1 MVNDMSTE
9 NIEEYRNKLRHSAA
23 HLLAEA
29 VLKRHP
35 GAKLTIGPPITDG
48 FFYDFDIDITFSPQD
63 LATLERDMK
72 RSIKRNTKFER
83 KEISK
88 KEALE
93 IYKDNPYKI
102 EIINSM
108 PEEEIIT
115 EYSHSDGN
123 FIDLCEGGHIEKTG
137 EIKAI
142 KLLSTAGAYWRGDEK
157 NKMLQRIYGT
167 AWESEELQQDYLD
180 RRKKAIESDH
190 RKLGTSLDLFFLDP
204 ISPANPFFLPDGAFV
219 YNKLIE
225 FVRNLYD
232 KYDYKE
238 VITPQLFSTDLWKKS
253 GHYDFYLENM
263 YMMEI
268 DENEVGVKP
277 MNCPAHAIIFQST
290 LRSYRDLPLRLA
302 DFGRLHRY
310 ERSGVT
316 HGLTRVRS
324 FSQDDAHIFCDKK
337 DAGNEIK
344 NFLEMLRESYSAFG
358 FEQPRLTLSLR
369 PEKRAGDDKMWDLAE
384 EQLRD
389 VLKDFDENF
398 EEIEGEGA
406 FYGPKID
413 IFIPDVMG
421 REWQLGTAQM
431 DFSLPER
438 FNLEFINTKGEKERP
453 VVIHRAMLGSIERFI
468 GILLEHT
475 SGDLPFWLAPNQIS
489 IVPISEKHIDY
500 AKKLSDDLLEKNFR
514 VLVDESNERLGQKI
528 RNSEMK
534 KIPVM
539 IIVGDKEMETD
550 SGSVRTRRFGDLGNL
565 DKNELIEKLL
575 SF

>member
-1 MVNDMSTE
+1 METKNLEV
-9 NIEEYRNKLRHSAA
+9 YRNNLRHSAA

-29 VLKRHP
+29 VLKLYP
-35 GAKLTIGPPITDG
+35 NAKITLGPPITDG
-48 FFYDFDIDITFSPQD
+48 FYYDFDIDITFSPQD
-63 LATLERDMK
+63 LIAIEREMK
-72 RSIKRNTKFER
+72 RSVKRNSKFECNELSR
-83 KEISK
+83 A
-88 KEALE
+88 EALE
-93 IYKDNPYKI
+93 VYKDNPYKI

-115 EYSHSDGN
+115 EYSHSGGK
-123 FIDLCEGGHIEKTG
+123 FKDLCRGGHIEKTG
-137 EIKAI
+137 EIKAL
-142 KLLSTAGAYWRGDEK
+142 KLLSTAGAYWRGDEN

-167 AWESEELQQDYLD
+167 AWESEELQKDYLD
-180 RRKKAIESDH
+180 KRQKAIESDH

-204 ISPANPFFLPDGAFV
+204 ISPANPFFLPNGAFI

-232 KYDYKE
+232 KYGYQE
-238 VITPQLFSTDLWKKS
+238 VITPQLFSTDLWKTS
-253 GHYDFYLENM
+253 GHYDFYLDNM

-277 MNCPAHAIIFQST
+277 MNCPAHAVIYKST

-324 FSQDDAHIFCDKK
+324 FSQDDAHIFCSTK
-337 DAGNEIK
+337 DAGIEIK
-344 NFLEMLRESYSAFG
+344 SFLEMLRESYSAFG
-358 FEQPRLTLSLR
+358 FDKPRMTLSLR
-369 PEKRAGDDKMWDLAE
+369 PEKRAGSDEMWDIAE
-384 EQLRD
+384 EQLRT
-389 VLKDFDENF
+389 VIREFDSNF
-398 EEIEGEGA
+398 EEVEGEGA

-438 FNLEFINTKGEKERP
+438 FNLDFINSDGEKERP

-475 SGDLPFWLAPNQIS
+475 GGDLPFWLAPKQVNI
-489 IVPISEKHIDY
+489 IPISDKHQDY
-500 AKKLSDDLLEKNFR
+500 SEDLLNNLTGHGYR
-514 VLVDESNERLGQKI
+514 AHLDNTNERLGQKI

-539 IIVGDKEMETD
+539 IIVGDKEIESDTV
-550 SGSVRTRRFGDLGNL
+550 SVRTRSLGDLGSL
-565 DKNELIEKLL
+565 SKDELIEKLISL
-575 SF
+575 

>member
-1 MVNDMSTE
+1 METKNLEV
-9 NIEEYRNKLRHSAA
+9 YRNNLRHSAA

-29 VLKRHP
+29 VLKLYP
-35 GAKLTIGPPITDG
+35 NAKITLGPPITDG
-48 FFYDFDIDITFSPQD
+48 FYYDFDIDTTFSPQD
-63 LATLERDMK
+63 LIAIEREMK
-72 RSIKRNTKFER
+72 RSVKRNSKFECNELSR
-83 KEISK
+83 A
-88 KEALE
+88 EALE
-93 IYKDNPYKI
+93 VYKDNPYKI

-108 PEEEIIT
+108 SEEEIIT
-115 EYSHSDGN
+115 EYSHSDGK
-123 FIDLCEGGHIEKTG
+123 FKDLCRGGHIEKTG
-137 EIKAI
+137 EIKAL
-142 KLLSTAGAYWRGDEK
+142 KLLSTAGAYWRGDEN

-167 AWESEELQQDYLD
+167 AWESEELQKDYLD
-180 RRKKAIESDH
+180 KRQKAIESDH

-204 ISPANPFFLPDGAFV
+204 ISPANPFFLPNGAFI

-232 KYDYKE
+232 KYGYQE
-238 VITPQLFSTDLWKKS
+238 VITPQLFSTDLWKTS
-253 GHYDFYLENM
+253 GHYDFYLDNM

-277 MNCPAHAIIFQST
+277 MNCPAHAVIYKST

-324 FSQDDAHIFCDKK
+324 FSQDDAHIFCSTK
-337 DAGNEIK
+337 DAAIEIK
-344 NFLEMLRESYSAFG
+344 SFLEMLRESYSAFG
-358 FEQPRLTLSLR
+358 FDKPRMTLSLR
-369 PEKRAGDDKMWDLAE
+369 PEKRAGSDEMWDIAE
-384 EQLRD
+384 EQLRT
-389 VLKDFDENF
+389 VIREFDSNF
-398 EEIEGEGA
+398 EEVEGEGA

-438 FNLEFINTKGEKERP
+438 FNLDFINSDGEKERP

-475 SGDLPFWLAPNQIS
+475 GGDLPFWLAPKQVNI
-489 IVPISEKHIDY
+489 IPISDKHQDY
-500 AKKLSDDLLEKNFR
+500 SEDLLNNLTGHGYR
-514 VLVDESNERLGQKI
+514 AHLDNTNERLGQKI

-539 IIVGDKEMETD
+539 IIVGDKEIESDTV
-550 SGSVRTRRFGDLGNL
+550 SVRTRSLGDLGSL
-565 DKNELIEKLL
+565 SKDELIEKLISL
-575 SF
+575 

>member
-1 MVNDMSTE
+1 METKNLEV
-9 NIEEYRNKLRHSAA
+9 YRNNLRHSAA

-29 VLKRHP
+29 VLKLYP
-35 GAKLTIGPPITDG
+35 NAKITLGPPITDG
-48 FFYDFDIDITFSPQD
+48 FYYDFDIDTTFSPQD
-63 LATLERDMK
+63 LIAIEREMK
-72 RSIKRNTKFER
+72 RSVKRNSKFECNELSR
-83 KEISK
+83 A
-88 KEALE
+88 EALE
-93 IYKDNPYKI
+93 VYKDNPYKI

-108 PEEEIIT
+108 SEEEIIT
-115 EYSHSDGN
+115 EYSHSDGK
-123 FIDLCEGGHIEKTG
+123 FKDLCRGGHIEKTG
-137 EIKAI
+137 EIKAL
-142 KLLSTAGAYWRGDEK
+142 KLLSTAGAYWRGDEN

-167 AWESEELQQDYLD
+167 AWESEELQKDYLD
-180 RRKKAIESDH
+180 KRQKAIESDH

-204 ISPANPFFLPDGAFV
+204 ISPANPFFLPNGAFI

-232 KYDYKE
+232 KYGYQE
-238 VITPQLFSTDLWKKS
+238 VITPQLFSTDLWKTS
-253 GHYDFYLENM
+253 GHYDFYLDNM

-277 MNCPAHAIIFQST
+277 MNCPAHAVIYKST

-324 FSQDDAHIFCDKK
+324 FSQDDAHIFCSTK
-337 DAGNEIK
+337 DAGIEIK
-344 NFLEMLRESYSAFG
+344 SFLEMLRESYSAFG
-358 FEQPRLTLSLR
+358 FDKPRMTLSLR
-369 PEKRAGDDKMWDLAE
+369 PEKRAGSDEMWDIAE
-384 EQLRD
+384 DQLRT
-389 VLKDFDENF
+389 VIREFDSNF
-398 EEIEGEGA
+398 EEVEGEGA

-438 FNLEFINTKGEKERP
+438 FNLDFINSDGEKERP

-475 SGDLPFWLAPNQIS
+475 GGDLPFWLAPKQVNI
-489 IVPISEKHIDY
+489 IPISDKHQDY
-500 AKKLSDDLLEKNFR
+500 SEDLLNNLTGHGYR
-514 VLVDESNERLGQKI
+514 AHLDNTNERLGQKI

-539 IIVGDKEMETD
+539 IIVGDKEIESDTV
-550 SGSVRTRRFGDLGNL
+550 SVRTRSLGDLGSL
-565 DKNELIEKLL
+565 SKDELIEKLISL
-575 SF
+575 

>member
-1 MVNDMSTE
+1 METKNLEV
-9 NIEEYRNKLRHSAA
+9 YRNNLRHSAA

-29 VLKRHP
+29 VLKLYP
-35 GAKLTIGPPITDG
+35 NAKITLGPPITDG
-48 FFYDFDIDITFSPQD
+48 FYYDFDIDITFSPQD
-63 LATLERDMK
+63 LIAIEREMK
-72 RSIKRNTKFER
+72 RSVKRNSKFECNELSR
-83 KEISK
+83 A
-88 KEALE
+88 EALE
-93 IYKDNPYKI
+93 VYKDNPYKI

-108 PEEEIIT
+108 SEEEIIT
-115 EYSHSDGN
+115 EYSHSDGK
-123 FIDLCEGGHIEKTG
+123 FKDLCRGGHIEKTG
-137 EIKAI
+137 EIKAL
-142 KLLSTAGAYWRGDEK
+142 KLLSTAGAYWRGDEN

-167 AWESEELQQDYLD
+167 AWESEELQKDYLD
-180 RRKKAIESDH
+180 KRQKAIESDH

-204 ISPANPFFLPDGAFV
+204 ISPANPFFLPKGAFI

-232 KYDYKE
+232 KYGYQE
-238 VITPQLFSTDLWKKS
+238 VITPQLFSTDLWKTS
-253 GHYDFYLENM
+253 GHYDFYLDNM

-277 MNCPAHAIIFQST
+277 MNCPAHAVIYKST

-324 FSQDDAHIFCDKK
+324 FSQDDAHIFCSTK
-337 DAGNEIK
+337 DAGIEIK
-344 NFLEMLRESYSAFG
+344 SFLEMLRESYSAFG
-358 FEQPRLTLSLR
+358 FDKPRMTLSLR
-369 PEKRAGDDKMWDLAE
+369 PEKRAGSDEMWDIAE
-384 EQLRD
+384 EQLRT
-389 VLKDFDENF
+389 VIREFDSNF
-398 EEIEGEGA
+398 EEVEGEGA

-438 FNLEFINTKGEKERP
+438 FNLDFINSDGEKERP

-475 SGDLPFWLAPNQIS
+475 NGDLPFWLAPKQVNI
-489 IVPISEKHIDY
+489 IPISDKHQNY
-500 AKKLSDDLLEKNFR
+500 SEDLLNDLTGHGYR
-514 VLVDESNERLGQKI
+514 AHLDNTNERLGQKI

-539 IIVGDKEMETD
+539 IIVGDKEIESNTV
-550 SGSVRTRRFGDLGNL
+550 SVRTRSLGDLGSL
-565 DKNELIEKLL
+565 SKDELIEKLISL
-575 SF
+575 

>member
-1 MVNDMSTE
+1 METKNLE
-9 NIEEYRNKLRHSAA
+9 AYRYNLRHSAA

-29 VLKRHP
+29 VLKLYP
-35 GAKLTIGPPITDG
+35 NAKITLGPPITDG
-48 FFYDFDIDITFSPQD
+48 FYYDFDIDITFSPQD
-63 LATLERDMK
+63 LIAIEREMK
-72 RSIKRNTKFER
+72 RSVKRNSKFECNELSR
-83 KEISK
+83 S
-88 KEALE
+88 EALE
-93 IYKDNPYKI
+93 VYKDNPYKI

-108 PEEEIIT
+108 SEEEIIT
-115 EYSHSDGN
+115 EYSHSDGK
-123 FIDLCEGGHIEKTG
+123 FRDLCRGGHIEKTG
-137 EIKAI
+137 EIKAL
-142 KLLSTAGAYWRGDEK
+142 KLLSTAGAYWRGDEN

-167 AWESEELQQDYLD
+167 AWESEELQKDYLD
-180 RRKKAIESDH
+180 KRQKAIESDH

-204 ISPANPFFLPDGAFV
+204 ISPANPFFLPNGAFI

-232 KYDYKE
+232 KYGYQE
-238 VITPQLFSTDLWKKS
+238 VITPQLFSTDLWKTS
-253 GHYDFYLENM
+253 GHYDFYLDNM

-277 MNCPAHAIIFQST
+277 MNCPAHAVIYKST
-290 LRSYRDLPLRLA
+290 LRSYRDLPIRLA

-324 FSQDDAHIFCDKK
+324 FSQDDAHIFCSTK

-344 NFLEMLRESYSAFG
+344 SFLEMLRESYSAFG
-358 FEQPRLTLSLR
+358 FDKPRMTLSLR
-369 PEKRAGDDKMWDLAE
+369 PEKRAGSDDMWDKAE
-384 EQLRD
+384 EQLRT
-389 VLKDFDENF
+389 VIREFDSNF
-398 EEIEGEGA
+398 EEVDGEGA

-438 FNLEFINTKGEKERP
+438 FNLDFINSDGEKERP

-475 SGDLPFWLAPNQIS
+475 GGDLPFWLAPKQVNI
-489 IVPISEKHIDY
+489 IPISDKHQNY
-500 AKKLSDDLLEKNFR
+500 SEELMNDLINLGYRAHLDNT
-514 VLVDESNERLGQKI
+514 NERLGQKI

-539 IIVGDKEMETD
+539 IIVGDKEIE
-550 SGSVRTRRFGDLGNL
+550 SNSVSVRTRSLGDLGSL
-565 DKNELIEKLL
+565 SKDELIEKLISL
-575 SF
+575 

>member
-1 MVNDMSTE
+1 METKNLEV
-9 NIEEYRNKLRHSAA
+9 YRNNLRHSAA

-29 VLKRHP
+29 VLKLYP
-35 GAKLTIGPPITDG
+35 NAKITLGPPITDG
-48 FFYDFDIDITFSPQD
+48 FYYDFDIDITFSPQD
-63 LATLERDMK
+63 LIAIEREMK
-72 RSIKRNTKFER
+72 RSVKRNSKFECNELSR
-83 KEISK
+83 A
-88 KEALE
+88 EALE
-93 IYKDNPYKI
+93 VYKDNPYKI

-108 PEEEIIT
+108 SEEEIIT
-115 EYSHSDGN
+115 EYSHSDGK
-123 FIDLCEGGHIEKTG
+123 FRDLCRGGHIEKTG
-137 EIKAI
+137 EIKAL
-142 KLLSTAGAYWRGDEK
+142 KLLSTAGAYWRGDEN

-167 AWESEELQQDYLD
+167 AWESEELQKDYLD
-180 RRKKAIESDH
+180 KRQKAIESDH

-204 ISPANPFFLPDGAFV
+204 ISPANPFFLPNGAFI

-232 KYDYKE
+232 KYGYQE
-238 VITPQLFSTDLWKKS
+238 VITPQLFSTDLWKTS
-253 GHYDFYLENM
+253 GHYDFYLDNM

-277 MNCPAHAIIFQST
+277 MNCPAHAVIYKST
-290 LRSYRDLPLRLA
+290 LRSYRDLPIRLA

-324 FSQDDAHIFCDKK
+324 FSQDDAHIFCSTK
-337 DAGNEIK
+337 DAGIEIK
-344 NFLEMLRESYSAFG
+344 SFLEMLRESYSAFG
-358 FEQPRLTLSLR
+358 FDKPRMTLSLR
-369 PEKRAGDDKMWDLAE
+369 PEKRAGSDEMWDIAE
-384 EQLRD
+384 EQLRT
-389 VLKDFDENF
+389 VIREFDSNF
-398 EEIEGEGA
+398 EEVEGEGA

-438 FNLEFINTKGEKERP
+438 FNLDFINSDGEKERP

-475 SGDLPFWLAPNQIS
+475 GGDLPFWLAPKQVNI
-489 IVPISEKHIDY
+489 IPISDKHQDY
-500 AKKLSDDLLEKNFR
+500 SEDLLNDLTGHGYR
-514 VLVDESNERLGQKI
+514 AHLDNTNERLGQKI

-539 IIVGDKEMETD
+539 IIVGDKEIESDTV
-550 SGSVRTRRFGDLGNL
+550 SVRTRSLGDLGSL
-565 DKNELIEKLL
+565 SKDELIEKLISL
-575 SF
+575 

>member
-1 MVNDMSTE
+1 METKNLEV
-9 NIEEYRNKLRHSAA
+9 YRNNLRHSAA

-29 VLKRHP
+29 VLKLYP
-35 GAKLTIGPPITDG
+35 NAKITLGPPIRDG
-48 FFYDFDIDITFSPQD
+48 FYYDFDIDITFSPQD
-63 LATLERDMK
+63 LIAIEREMK
-72 RSIKRNTKFER
+72 RSVKRNSKFECNELSR
-83 KEISK
+83 A
-88 KEALE
+88 EALE
-93 IYKDNPYKI
+93 VYKDNPYKI

-108 PEEEIIT
+108 SEEEIIT
-115 EYSHSDGN
+115 EYSHSDGK
-123 FIDLCEGGHIEKTG
+123 FKDLCRGGHIEKTG
-137 EIKAI
+137 EIKAL
-142 KLLSTAGAYWRGDEK
+142 KLLSTAGAYWRGDEN

-167 AWESEELQQDYLD
+167 AWESEELQKDYLD
-180 RRKKAIESDH
+180 KRQKAIESDH

-204 ISPANPFFLPDGAFV
+204 ISPANPFFLPNGAFI

-232 KYDYKE
+232 KYGYQE
-238 VITPQLFSTDLWKKS
+238 VITPQLFSTDLWKTS
-253 GHYDFYLENM
+253 GHYDFYLDNM

-277 MNCPAHAIIFQST
+277 MNCPAHAVIYKST
-290 LRSYRDLPLRLA
+290 LRSYRDLPLRFA

-324 FSQDDAHIFCDKK
+324 FSQDDAHIFCSTK
-337 DAGNEIK
+337 DAGIEIK
-344 NFLEMLRESYSAFG
+344 SFLEMLRESYSAFG
-358 FEQPRLTLSLR
+358 FDKPRMTLSLR
-369 PEKRAGDDKMWDLAE
+369 PEKRAGSDEMWDIAE
-384 EQLRD
+384 EQLRT
-389 VLKDFDENF
+389 VIREFDSNF
-398 EEIEGEGA
+398 EEVEGEGA

-438 FNLEFINTKGEKERP
+438 FNLDFINSDGEKERP

-475 SGDLPFWLAPNQIS
+475 SGDLPFWLAPKQVNI
-489 IVPISEKHIDY
+489 IPISDKHQNY
-500 AKKLSDDLLEKNFR
+500 SEDLLNDLTDHGYR
-514 VLVDESNERLGQKI
+514 AHLDNTNERLGQKI

-539 IIVGDKEMETD
+539 IIVGDKEIESNTV
-550 SGSVRTRRFGDLGNL
+550 SVRTRSLGDLGSL
-565 DKNELIEKLL
+565 SKDELIEKLISL
-575 SF
+575 

>member
-1 MVNDMSTE
+1 
-9 NIEEYRNKLRHSAA
+9 
-23 HLLAEA
+23 
-29 VLKRHP
+29 
-35 GAKLTIGPPITDG
+35 
-48 FFYDFDIDITFSPQD
+48 
-63 LATLERDMK
+63 MK
-72 RSIKRNTKFER
+72 RSVKRNSKFECNELSR
-83 KEISK
+83 E
-88 KEALE
+88 EALDV
-93 IYKDNPYKI
+93 YKDNPYKI
-102 EIINSM
+102 EIIKSM

-115 EYSHSDGN
+115 EYSHSDGK
-123 FIDLCEGGHIEKTG
+123 FKDLCRGGHIEKTG
-137 EIKAI
+137 EIKAL
-142 KLLSTAGAYWRGDEK
+142 KLLSTAGAYWRGDEN

-167 AWESEELQQDYLD
+167 AWESEELQKDYLD
-180 RRKKAIESDH
+180 KRQKAIESDH

-204 ISPANPFFLPDGAFV
+204 ISPANPFFLPNGAFI

-232 KYDYKE
+232 KYGYQE
-238 VITPQLFSTDLWKKS
+238 VITPQLFSTDLWKTS
-253 GHYDFYLENM
+253 GHYDFYLDNM

-277 MNCPAHAIIFQST
+277 MNCPAHAVIYKST

-324 FSQDDAHIFCDKK
+324 FSQDDAHIFCSTK
-337 DAGNEIK
+337 DAGIEIK
-344 NFLEMLRESYSAFG
+344 SFLEMLRESYSAFG
-358 FEQPRLTLSLR
+358 FDKPRMTLSLR
-369 PEKRAGDDKMWDLAE
+369 PEKRAGSDEMWDIAE
-384 EQLRD
+384 EQLRT
-389 VLKDFDENF
+389 VIREFDSNF
-398 EEIEGEGA
+398 EEVEGEGA

-431 DFSLPER
+431 DFSLTER
-438 FNLEFINTKGEKERP
+438 FNLDFINSDGEKERP

-475 SGDLPFWLAPNQIS
+475 GGDLPFWLAPKQVNI
-489 IVPISEKHIDY
+489 IPISDKHQDY
-500 AKKLSDDLLEKNFR
+500 SEDLLNDLTGHGYR
-514 VLVDESNERLGQKI
+514 AHLDNTNESLGQKI

-539 IIVGDKEMETD
+539 IIVGDKEIESNTV
-550 SGSVRTRRFGDLGNL
+550 SVRTRSLGDLGSL
-565 DKNELIEKLL
+565 SKDELIEKLISL
-575 SF
+575 

>member
-1 MVNDMSTE
+1 METKNLEV
-9 NIEEYRNKLRHSAA
+9 YRNNLRHSAA

-29 VLKRHP
+29 VLKLYP
-35 GAKLTIGPPITDG
+35 NAKITLGPPITDG
-48 FFYDFDIDITFSPQD
+48 FYYDFDIDITFSPQD
-63 LATLERDMK
+63 LIAIEREMK
-72 RSIKRNTKFER
+72 RSVKRNSKFECNELSR
-83 KEISK
+83 E
-88 KEALE
+88 EALDV
-93 IYKDNPYKI
+93 YKDNPYKI
-102 EIINSM
+102 EIIKSM

-115 EYSHSDGN
+115 EYSHSDGK
-123 FIDLCEGGHIEKTG
+123 FRDLCRGGHIEKTG
-137 EIKAI
+137 EIKAL
-142 KLLSTAGAYWRGDEK
+142 KLLSTAGAYWRGDEN

-167 AWESEELQQDYLD
+167 AWESEELQKDYLD
-180 RRKKAIESDH
+180 KRQKAIESDH

-204 ISPANPFFLPDGAFV
+204 ISPANPFFLPNGAFI

-232 KYDYKE
+232 KYGYQE
-238 VITPQLFSTDLWKKS
+238 VITPQLFSTDLWKTS
-253 GHYDFYLENM
+253 GHYDFYLDNM

-277 MNCPAHAIIFQST
+277 MNCPAHAVIYKST

-324 FSQDDAHIFCDKK
+324 FSQDDAHIFCSTK
-337 DAGNEIK
+337 DAGIEIK
-344 NFLEMLRESYSAFG
+344 SFLEMLRESYSAFG
-358 FEQPRLTLSLR
+358 FDKPRMTLSLR
-369 PEKRAGDDKMWDLAE
+369 PEKRAGSDEMWDIAE
-384 EQLRD
+384 EQLRT
-389 VLKDFDENF
+389 VIREFDSNF
-398 EEIEGEGA
+398 EEVEGEGA

-438 FNLEFINTKGEKERP
+438 FNLDFINSDGEKERP

-475 SGDLPFWLAPNQIS
+475 GGDLPFWLAPKQVNI
-489 IVPISEKHIDY
+489 IPISDKHQDY
-500 AKKLSDDLLEKNFR
+500 SEDLLNDLTGHGYR
-514 VLVDESNERLGQKI
+514 AHLDNTNERLGQKI

-539 IIVGDKEMETD
+539 IIVGDKEIESNTV
-550 SGSVRTRRFGDLGNL
+550 SVRTRSLGDLGSL
-565 DKNELIEKLL
+565 SKDELIEKLISL
-575 SF
+575 

>member
-1 MVNDMSTE
+1 METKNLEV
-9 NIEEYRNKLRHSAA
+9 YRNNLRHSAA

-29 VLKRHP
+29 VLKLYP
-35 GAKLTIGPPITDG
+35 NAKITLGPPITDG
-48 FFYDFDIDITFSPQD
+48 FYYDFDIDITFSPQD
-63 LATLERDMK
+63 LIAIEREMK
-72 RSIKRNTKFER
+72 RSVKRNSKFECNELSR
-83 KEISK
+83 S
-88 KEALE
+88 EALE
-93 IYKDNPYKI
+93 VYKDNPYKI

-108 PEEEIIT
+108 SEEEIIT
-115 EYSHSDGN
+115 EYSHSDGK
-123 FIDLCEGGHIEKTG
+123 FRDLCRGGHIEKTG
-137 EIKAI
+137 EIKAL
-142 KLLSTAGAYWRGDEK
+142 KLLSTAGAYWRGDEN

-167 AWESEELQQDYLD
+167 AWESEELQKDYLD
-180 RRKKAIESDH
+180 KRQKAIESDH

-204 ISPANPFFLPDGAFV
+204 ISPANPFFLPNGAFI

-232 KYDYKE
+232 KYGYQE
-238 VITPQLFSTDLWKKS
+238 VITPQLFSTDLWKTS
-253 GHYDFYLENM
+253 GHYDFYLDNM

-277 MNCPAHAIIFQST
+277 MNCPAHAVIYKST
-290 LRSYRDLPLRLA
+290 LRSYRDLPIRLA

-324 FSQDDAHIFCDKK
+324 FSQDDAHIFCSTK

-344 NFLEMLRESYSAFG
+344 SFLEMLRESYSAFG
-358 FEQPRLTLSLR
+358 FDKPRMTLSLR
-369 PEKRAGDDKMWDLAE
+369 PEKRAGSDDMWDKAE
-384 EQLRD
+384 EQLRT
-389 VLKDFDENF
+389 VIREFDSNF
-398 EEIEGEGA
+398 EEVDGEGA

-438 FNLEFINTKGEKERP
+438 FNLDFINSDGEKERP

-475 SGDLPFWLAPNQIS
+475 GGDLPFWLAPKQVNI
-489 IVPISEKHIDY
+489 IPISDKHQNY
-500 AKKLSDDLLEKNFR
+500 SEELMNDLINLGYRAHLDNT
-514 VLVDESNERLGQKI
+514 NERLGQKI

-539 IIVGDKEMETD
+539 IIVGDKEIE
-550 SGSVRTRRFGDLGNL
+550 SNSVSVRTRSLGDLGSL
-565 DKNELIEKLL
+565 SKDELIEKLISL
-575 SF
+575 

>member
-1 MVNDMSTE
+1 METKNLEV
-9 NIEEYRNKLRHSAA
+9 YRNNLRHSAA

-29 VLKRHP
+29 VLKLYP
-35 GAKLTIGPPITDG
+35 NAKITLGPPITDG
-48 FFYDFDIDITFSPQD
+48 FYYDFDIDITFSPQD
-63 LATLERDMK
+63 LIAIEREMK
-72 RSIKRNTKFER
+72 RSVKRNSKFECNELSR
-83 KEISK
+83 A
-88 KEALE
+88 EALE
-93 IYKDNPYKI
+93 VYKDNPYKI

-108 PEEEIIT
+108 SEEEIIT
-115 EYSHSDGN
+115 EYSHSDGK
-123 FIDLCEGGHIEKTG
+123 FKDLCRGGHIEKTG
-137 EIKAI
+137 EIKAL
-142 KLLSTAGAYWRGDEK
+142 KLLSTAGAYWRGDEN

-167 AWESEELQQDYLD
+167 AWESEELQKDYLD
-180 RRKKAIESDH
+180 KRQKAIESDH

-204 ISPANPFFLPDGAFV
+204 ISPANPFFLPNGAFI

-232 KYDYKE
+232 KYGYQE
-238 VITPQLFSTDLWKKS
+238 VITPQLFSTDLWKTS
-253 GHYDFYLENM
+253 GHYDFYLDNM

-277 MNCPAHAIIFQST
+277 MNCPAHAVIYKST

-324 FSQDDAHIFCDKK
+324 FSQDDAHIFCSTK
-337 DAGNEIK
+337 DAGIEIK
-344 NFLEMLRESYSAFG
+344 SFLEMLRESYSAFG
-358 FEQPRLTLSLR
+358 FDKPRMTLSLR
-369 PEKRAGDDKMWDLAE
+369 PEKRAGSDEMWDIAE
-384 EQLRD
+384 EQLRT
-389 VLKDFDENF
+389 VIREFDSNF
-398 EEIEGEGA
+398 EEVEGEGA

-438 FNLEFINTKGEKERP
+438 FNLDFINSDGEKERP

-475 SGDLPFWLAPNQIS
+475 SGDLPFWLAPKQVNI
-489 IVPISEKHIDY
+489 IPISDKHQNY
-500 AKKLSDDLLEKNFR
+500 SEDLLNDLTDHGYR
-514 VLVDESNERLGQKI
+514 AHLDNTNERLGQKI

-539 IIVGDKEMETD
+539 IIVGDKEIESNTV
-550 SGSVRTRRFGDLGNL
+550 SVRTRSLGDLGSL
-565 DKNELIEKLL
+565 SKDELIEKLISL
-575 SF
+575 

>member
-1 MVNDMSTE
+1 METKNLEV
-9 NIEEYRNKLRHSAA
+9 YRNNLRHSAA

-29 VLKRHP
+29 VLKLYP
-35 GAKLTIGPPITDG
+35 NAKITLGPPITDG
-48 FFYDFDIDITFSPQD
+48 FYYDFDIDITFSPQD
-63 LATLERDMK
+63 LIAIEREMK
-72 RSIKRNTKFER
+72 RSVKRNSKFECNELSR
-83 KEISK
+83 A
-88 KEALE
+88 EALE
-93 IYKDNPYKI
+93 VYKDNPYKI

-108 PEEEIIT
+108 SEEEIIT
-115 EYSHSDGN
+115 EYSHSDGK
-123 FIDLCEGGHIEKTG
+123 FKDLCRGGHIEKTG
-137 EIKAI
+137 EIKAL
-142 KLLSTAGAYWRGDEK
+142 KLLSTAGAYWRGDEN

-167 AWESEELQQDYLD
+167 AWESEELQKDYLNK
-180 RRKKAIESDH
+180 RQKAIESDH

-204 ISPANPFFLPDGAFV
+204 ISPANPFFLPNGAFI

-232 KYDYKE
+232 KYGYQE
-238 VITPQLFSTDLWKKS
+238 VITPQLFSTDLWKTS
-253 GHYDFYLENM
+253 GHYDFYLDNM

-277 MNCPAHAIIFQST
+277 MNCPAHAVIYKST

-324 FSQDDAHIFCDKK
+324 FSQDDAHIFCSTK
-337 DAGNEIK
+337 DAGIEIK
-344 NFLEMLRESYSAFG
+344 SFLEMLRESYSAFG
-358 FEQPRLTLSLR
+358 FDKPRMTLSLR
-369 PEKRAGDDKMWDLAE
+369 PEKRAGSDEMWDIAE
-384 EQLRD
+384 EQLRT
-389 VLKDFDENF
+389 VIREFDSNF
-398 EEIEGEGA
+398 EEVEGEGA

-438 FNLEFINTKGEKERP
+438 FNLDFINSDGEKERP

-475 SGDLPFWLAPNQIS
+475 GGDLPFWLAPKQVNI
-489 IVPISEKHIDY
+489 IPISDKHQDY
-500 AKKLSDDLLEKNFR
+500 SEDLLNDLTGHGYR
-514 VLVDESNERLGQKI
+514 AHLDNTNERLGQKI

-539 IIVGDKEMETD
+539 IIVGDKEIESNTV
-550 SGSVRTRRFGDLGNL
+550 SVRTRSLGDLGSL
-565 DKNELIEKLL
+565 SKDELIEKLISL
-575 SF
+575 

>member
-1 MVNDMSTE
+1 METKNLEV
-9 NIEEYRNKLRHSAA
+9 YRNNLRHSAA

-29 VLKRHP
+29 VLKLYP
-35 GAKLTIGPPITDG
+35 NAKITLGPPITDG
-48 FFYDFDIDITFSPQD
+48 FYYDFDIDTTFSPQD
-63 LATLERDMK
+63 LIAIEREMK
-72 RSIKRNTKFER
+72 RSVKRNSKFECNELSR
-83 KEISK
+83 S
-88 KEALE
+88 EALE
-93 IYKDNPYKI
+93 VYKDNPYKI

-108 PEEEIIT
+108 SEEEIIT
-115 EYSHSDGN
+115 EYSHSDGK
-123 FIDLCEGGHIEKTG
+123 FKDLCRGGHIEKTG
-137 EIKAI
+137 EIKAL
-142 KLLSTAGAYWRGDEK
+142 KLLSTAGAYWRGDEN

-167 AWESEELQQDYLD
+167 AWESEELQKDYLD
-180 RRKKAIESDH
+180 KRQKAIESDH

-204 ISPANPFFLPDGAFV
+204 ISPANPFFLPNGAFI

-232 KYDYKE
+232 KYGYQE
-238 VITPQLFSTDLWKKS
+238 VITPQLFSTDLWKTS
-253 GHYDFYLENM
+253 GHYDFYLDNM

-277 MNCPAHAIIFQST
+277 MNCPAHAVIYKST

-324 FSQDDAHIFCDKK
+324 FSQDDAHIFCSTK
-337 DAGNEIK
+337 DAGIEIK
-344 NFLEMLRESYSAFG
+344 SFLEMLRESYSAFG
-358 FEQPRLTLSLR
+358 FDKPRMTLSLR
-369 PEKRAGDDKMWDLAE
+369 PEKRAGSDEMWDIAE
-384 EQLRD
+384 DQLRT
-389 VLKDFDENF
+389 VIREFDSNF
-398 EEIEGEGA
+398 EEVEGEGA

-438 FNLEFINTKGEKERP
+438 FNLDFINSDGEKERP

-475 SGDLPFWLAPNQIS
+475 GGDLPFWLAPKQVNI
-489 IVPISEKHIDY
+489 IPISDKHQDY
-500 AKKLSDDLLEKNFR
+500 SEDLLNNLTGHGYR
-514 VLVDESNERLGQKI
+514 AHLDNTNERLGQKI

-539 IIVGDKEMETD
+539 IIVGDKEIESDTV
-550 SGSVRTRRFGDLGNL
+550 SVRTRSLGDLGSL
-565 DKNELIEKLL
+565 SKDELIEKLISL
-575 SF
+575 

>member
-1 MVNDMSTE
+1 METKNLEV
-9 NIEEYRNKLRHSAA
+9 YRNNLRHSAA

-29 VLKRHP
+29 VLKLYP
-35 GAKLTIGPPITDG
+35 NAKITLGPPITDG
-48 FFYDFDIDITFSPQD
+48 FYYDFDIDITFSPQD
-63 LATLERDMK
+63 LIAIEREMK
-72 RSIKRNTKFER
+72 RSVKRNSKFECNELSR
-83 KEISK
+83 A
-88 KEALE
+88 EALE
-93 IYKDNPYKI
+93 VYKDNPYKI

-108 PEEEIIT
+108 SEEEIIT
-115 EYSHSDGN
+115 EYSHSDGK
-123 FIDLCEGGHIEKTG
+123 FKDLCRGGHIEKTG
-137 EIKAI
+137 EIKAL
-142 KLLSTAGAYWRGDEK
+142 KLLSTAGAYWRGDEN

-167 AWESEELQQDYLD
+167 AWESEELQKDYLNK
-180 RRKKAIESDH
+180 RQKAIESDH

-204 ISPANPFFLPDGAFV
+204 ISPANPFFLPNGAFI

-232 KYDYKE
+232 KYGYQE
-238 VITPQLFSTDLWKKS
+238 VITPQLFSTDLWKTS
-253 GHYDFYLENM
+253 GHYDFYLDNM

-277 MNCPAHAIIFQST
+277 MNCPAHAVIYKST

-324 FSQDDAHIFCDKK
+324 FSQDDAHIFCSTK
-337 DAGNEIK
+337 DAGIEIK
-344 NFLEMLRESYSAFG
+344 SFLEMLRESYSAFG
-358 FEQPRLTLSLR
+358 FDKPRMTLSLR
-369 PEKRAGDDKMWDLAE
+369 PEKRAGSDEMWDIAE
-384 EQLRD
+384 EQLRT
-389 VLKDFDENF
+389 VIREFDSNF
-398 EEIEGEGA
+398 EEVEGEGA

-438 FNLEFINTKGEKERP
+438 FNLDFINSDGEKERP

-475 SGDLPFWLAPNQIS
+475 GGDLPFWLAPKQVNI
-489 IVPISEKHIDY
+489 IPISDKHQNY
-500 AKKLSDDLLEKNFR
+500 SEDLLNDITGHGYR
-514 VLVDESNERLGQKI
+514 AHLDNTNERLGQKI

-539 IIVGDKEMETD
+539 IIVGDKEIESNTV
-550 SGSVRTRRFGDLGNL
+550 SVRTRSLGDLGSL
-565 DKNELIEKLL
+565 SKDELIEKLISL
-575 SF
+575 

>member
-1 MVNDMSTE
+1 METKNLEV
-9 NIEEYRNKLRHSAA
+9 YRNNLRHSAA

-29 VLKRHP
+29 VLKLYP
-35 GAKLTIGPPITDG
+35 NAKITLGPPITDG
-48 FFYDFDIDITFSPQD
+48 FYYDFDIDITFSPQD
-63 LATLERDMK
+63 LIAIEREMK
-72 RSIKRNTKFER
+72 RSVKRNSKFECNELSR
-83 KEISK
+83 A
-88 KEALE
+88 EALE

-108 PEEEIIT
+108 SEEEIIT
-115 EYSHSDGN
+115 EYSHSDGK
-123 FIDLCEGGHIEKTG
+123 FKDLCRGGHIEKTG
-137 EIKAI
+137 EIKAL
-142 KLLSTAGAYWRGDEK
+142 KLLSTAGAYWRGDEN

-167 AWESEELQQDYLD
+167 AWESEELQKDYLD
-180 RRKKAIESDH
+180 KRQKAIESDH

-204 ISPANPFFLPDGAFV
+204 ISPANPFFLPNGAFI

-232 KYDYKE
+232 KYGYQE
-238 VITPQLFSTDLWKKS
+238 VITPQLFSTDLWKTS
-253 GHYDFYLENM
+253 GHYDFYLDNM

-277 MNCPAHAIIFQST
+277 MNCPAHAVIYKST

-324 FSQDDAHIFCDKK
+324 FSQDDAHIFCSTK
-337 DAGNEIK
+337 DAGIEIK
-344 NFLEMLRESYSAFG
+344 SFLEMLRESYSAFG
-358 FEQPRLTLSLR
+358 FDKPRMTLSLR
-369 PEKRAGDDKMWDLAE
+369 PEKRAGSDEMWDIAE
-384 EQLRD
+384 EQLRT
-389 VLKDFDENF
+389 VIREFDSNF
-398 EEIEGEGA
+398 EEVEGEGA

-438 FNLEFINTKGEKERP
+438 FKLDFINSDGEKERP

-475 SGDLPFWLAPNQIS
+475 GGDLPFWLAPKQVNI
-489 IVPISEKHIDY
+489 IPISDKHQDY
-500 AKKLSDDLLEKNFR
+500 SEDLLNDLTSHGYR
-514 VLVDESNERLGQKI
+514 AHLDNTNERLGQKI

-539 IIVGDKEMETD
+539 IIVGDKEIESNTV
-550 SGSVRTRRFGDLGNL
+550 SVRTRSLGDLGSL
-565 DKNELIEKLL
+565 SKDELIEKLISL
-575 SF
+575 

>member
-1 MVNDMSTE
+1 METKNLEV
-9 NIEEYRNKLRHSAA
+9 YRNNLRHSAA

-29 VLKRHP
+29 VLKLYP
-35 GAKLTIGPPITDG
+35 NAKITLGPPITDG
-48 FFYDFDIDITFSPQD
+48 FYYDFDIDITFSPQD
-63 LATLERDMK
+63 LIAIEREMK
-72 RSIKRNTKFER
+72 RSVKRNSKFECNELSR
-83 KEISK
+83 A
-88 KEALE
+88 EALE
-93 IYKDNPYKI
+93 VYKDNPYKI

-108 PEEEIIT
+108 SEEEIIT
-115 EYSHSDGN
+115 EYSHSDGK
-123 FIDLCEGGHIEKTG
+123 FKDLCRGGHIEKTG
-137 EIKAI
+137 EIKAL
-142 KLLSTAGAYWRGDEK
+142 KLLSTAGAYWRGDEN

-167 AWESEELQQDYLD
+167 AWESEELQKDYLD
-180 RRKKAIESDH
+180 KRQKAIESDH

-204 ISPANPFFLPDGAFV
+204 ISPANPFFLPNGAFI

-232 KYDYKE
+232 KYGYQE
-238 VITPQLFSTDLWKKS
+238 VITPQLFSTDLWKTS
-253 GHYDFYLENM
+253 GHYDFYLDNM

-277 MNCPAHAIIFQST
+277 MNCPAHAVIYKST

-324 FSQDDAHIFCDKK
+324 FSQDDAHIFCSTK
-337 DAGNEIK
+337 DAGIEIK
-344 NFLEMLRESYSAFG
+344 SFLEMLRESYSAFG
-358 FEQPRLTLSLR
+358 FDKPRMTLSLR
-369 PEKRAGDDKMWDLAE
+369 PEKRAGSNEMWDIAE
-384 EQLRD
+384 EQLRT
-389 VLKDFDENF
+389 VIREFDSNF
-398 EEIEGEGA
+398 EEVEGEGA

-438 FNLEFINTKGEKERP
+438 FNLDFINSDGEKERP

-475 SGDLPFWLAPNQIS
+475 GGDLPFWLAPKQVNI
-489 IVPISEKHIDY
+489 IPISDKHQDY
-500 AKKLSDDLLEKNFR
+500 SEDLLNDLTGHGYR
-514 VLVDESNERLGQKI
+514 AHLDNTNERLGQKI

-534 KIPVM
+534 KIPIM
-539 IIVGDKEMETD
+539 IIVGDKEIESNTV
-550 SGSVRTRRFGDLGNL
+550 SVRTRSLGDLGSL
-565 DKNELIEKLL
+565 SKDELIEKLISL
-575 SF
+575 

>member
-1 MVNDMSTE
+1 METKNLEV
-9 NIEEYRNKLRHSAA
+9 YRNNLRHSAA

-29 VLKRHP
+29 VLKLYP
-35 GAKLTIGPPITDG
+35 NAKITLGPPITDG
-48 FFYDFDIDITFSPQD
+48 FYYDFDIDITFSPQD
-63 LATLERDMK
+63 LIAIEREMK
-72 RSIKRNTKFER
+72 RSVKRNSKFECNELSR
-83 KEISK
+83 A
-88 KEALE
+88 EALE
-93 IYKDNPYKI
+93 VYKDNPYKI

-108 PEEEIIT
+108 SEEEIIT
-115 EYSHSDGN
+115 EYSHSDGK
-123 FIDLCEGGHIEKTG
+123 FKDLCRGGHIEKTG
-137 EIKAI
+137 EIKAL
-142 KLLSTAGAYWRGDEK
+142 KLLSTAGAYWRGDEN

-167 AWESEELQQDYLD
+167 AWESEELQKDYLD
-180 RRKKAIESDH
+180 KRQKAIESDH

-204 ISPANPFFLPDGAFV
+204 ISPANPFFLPNGAFI

-232 KYDYKE
+232 KYGYQE
-238 VITPQLFSTDLWKKS
+238 VITPQLFSTDLWKTS
-253 GHYDFYLENM
+253 GHYDFYLDNM

-277 MNCPAHAIIFQST
+277 MNCPAHAVIYKST

-324 FSQDDAHIFCDKK
+324 FSQDDAHIFCSTK
-337 DAGNEIK
+337 DAGIEIK
-344 NFLEMLRESYSAFG
+344 SFLEMLRESYSAFG
-358 FEQPRLTLSLR
+358 FDKPRMTLSLR
-369 PEKRAGDDKMWDLAE
+369 PEKRAGSDEMWDIAE
-384 EQLRD
+384 EQLRT
-389 VLKDFDENF
+389 VIREFDSNF
-398 EEIEGEGA
+398 EEVEGEGA

-438 FNLEFINTKGEKERP
+438 FNLDFINSDGEKERP

-475 SGDLPFWLAPNQIS
+475 SGDLPFWLAPKQVNI
-489 IVPISEKHIDY
+489 IPISDKHQNY
-500 AKKLSDDLLEKNFR
+500 SEDLLNDLTDR
-514 VLVDESNERLGQKI
+514 GYRAHLDNTNERLGQKI

-539 IIVGDKEMETD
+539 IIVGDKEIESNTV
-550 SGSVRTRRFGDLGNL
+550 SVRTRSLGDLGSL
-565 DKNELIEKLL
+565 SKDELIEKLISL
-575 SF
+575 

>member
-1 MVNDMSTE
+1 METKNLEV
-9 NIEEYRNKLRHSAA
+9 YRNNLRHSAA

-29 VLKRHP
+29 VLKLYP
-35 GAKLTIGPPITDG
+35 NAKITLGPPITDG
-48 FFYDFDIDITFSPQD
+48 FYYDFDIDITFSPQD
-63 LATLERDMK
+63 LIAIEREMK
-72 RSIKRNTKFER
+72 RSVKRNSKFECNELSR
-83 KEISK
+83 A
-88 KEALE
+88 EALE
-93 IYKDNPYKI
+93 VYKDNPYKI

-108 PEEEIIT
+108 SEEEIIT
-115 EYSHSDGN
+115 EYSHSDGK
-123 FIDLCEGGHIEKTG
+123 FRDLCRGGHIEKTG
-137 EIKAI
+137 EIKAL
-142 KLLSTAGAYWRGDEK
+142 KLLSTAGAYWRGDEN

-167 AWESEELQQDYLD
+167 AWESEELQKDYLD
-180 RRKKAIESDH
+180 KRQKAIESDH

-204 ISPANPFFLPDGAFV
+204 ISPANPFFLPNGAFI

-232 KYDYKE
+232 KYGYQE
-238 VITPQLFSTDLWKKS
+238 VITPQLFSTDLWKTS
-253 GHYDFYLENM
+253 GHYDFYLDNM

-277 MNCPAHAIIFQST
+277 MNCPAHAVIYKST

-324 FSQDDAHIFCDKK
+324 FSQDDAHIFCSTK
-337 DAGNEIK
+337 DAGIEIK
-344 NFLEMLRESYSAFG
+344 SFLEMLRESYSAFG
-358 FEQPRLTLSLR
+358 FDKPRMTLSLR
-369 PEKRAGDDKMWDLAE
+369 PEKRAGSDEMWDIAE
-384 EQLRD
+384 EQLRT
-389 VLKDFDENF
+389 VIREFDSNF
-398 EEIEGEGA
+398 EEVEGEGA

-438 FNLEFINTKGEKERP
+438 FNLDFINSDGEKERP

-475 SGDLPFWLAPNQIS
+475 GGDLPFWLAPKQVNI
-489 IVPISEKHIDY
+489 IPISDKHQDY
-500 AKKLSDDLLEKNFR
+500 SEDLLNDLTGHGYR
-514 VLVDESNERLGQKI
+514 AHLDNTNERLGQKI

-539 IIVGDKEMETD
+539 IIVGDKEIESNTV
-550 SGSVRTRRFGDLGNL
+550 SVRTRSLGDLGSL
-565 DKNELIEKLL
+565 SKNELIEKLISL
-575 SF
+575 

>member
-1 MVNDMSTE
+1 METKNLEV
-9 NIEEYRNKLRHSAA
+9 YRNNLRHSAA

-29 VLKRHP
+29 VLKLYP
-35 GAKLTIGPPITDG
+35 NAKITLGPPITDG
-48 FFYDFDIDITFSPQD
+48 FYYDFDIDITFSPQD
-63 LATLERDMK
+63 LIAIEREMK
-72 RSIKRNTKFER
+72 RSVKRNSKFECNELSR
-83 KEISK
+83 A
-88 KEALE
+88 EALE
-93 IYKDNPYKI
+93 VYKDNPYKI

-108 PEEEIIT
+108 SEEEIIT
-115 EYSHSDGN
+115 EYSHSDGK
-123 FIDLCEGGHIEKTG
+123 FKDLCRGGHIEKTG
-137 EIKAI
+137 EIKAL
-142 KLLSTAGAYWRGDEK
+142 KLLSTAGAYWRGDEN

-167 AWESEELQQDYLD
+167 AWESEELQKDYLD
-180 RRKKAIESDH
+180 KRQKAIESDH

-204 ISPANPFFLPDGAFV
+204 ISPANPFFLPNGAFI

-232 KYDYKE
+232 KYGYQE
-238 VITPQLFSTDLWKKS
+238 VITPQLFSTDLWKTS
-253 GHYDFYLENM
+253 GHYDFYLDNM

-277 MNCPAHAIIFQST
+277 MNCPAHAVIYKST

-324 FSQDDAHIFCDKK
+324 FSQDDAHIFCSTK
-337 DAGNEIK
+337 DAGIEIK
-344 NFLEMLRESYSAFG
+344 SFLEMLRESYSAFG
-358 FEQPRLTLSLR
+358 FDKPRMTLSLR
-369 PEKRAGDDKMWDLAE
+369 PEKRAGSDEMWDIAE
-384 EQLRD
+384 DQLRT
-389 VLKDFDENF
+389 VIREFDSNF
-398 EEIEGEGA
+398 EEVEGEGA

-438 FNLEFINTKGEKERP
+438 FNLDFINSDGEKERP

-475 SGDLPFWLAPNQIS
+475 GGDLPFWLAPKQVNI
-489 IVPISEKHIDY
+489 IPISDKHQNY
-500 AKKLSDDLLEKNFR
+500 SEDLLNDLTGHGYR
-514 VLVDESNERLGQKI
+514 AHLDNTNERLGQKI

-539 IIVGDKEMETD
+539 IIVGDKEIESNTV
-550 SGSVRTRRFGDLGNL
+550 SVRTRSLGDLGSL
-565 DKNELIEKLL
+565 SKDELIEKLISL
-575 SF
+575 

>member
-1 MVNDMSTE
+1 METKNLEV
-9 NIEEYRNKLRHSAA
+9 YRNNLRHSAA

-29 VLKRHP
+29 VLKLYP
-35 GAKLTIGPPITDG
+35 NAKITLGPPITDG
-48 FFYDFDIDITFSPQD
+48 FYYDFDIDITFSPQD
-63 LATLERDMK
+63 LIAIEREMK
-72 RSIKRNTKFER
+72 RSVKRNSKFECNELSR
-83 KEISK
+83 A
-88 KEALE
+88 EALE
-93 IYKDNPYKI
+93 VYKDNPYKI

-108 PEEEIIT
+108 SEEEIIT
-115 EYSHSDGN
+115 EYSHSDGK
-123 FIDLCEGGHIEKTG
+123 FKDLCRGGHIEKTG
-137 EIKAI
+137 EIKAL
-142 KLLSTAGAYWRGDEK
+142 KLLSTAGAYWRGDEN

-167 AWESEELQQDYLD
+167 AWESEELQKDYLD
-180 RRKKAIESDH
+180 KRQKAIESDH

-204 ISPANPFFLPDGAFV
+204 ISPANPFFLPNGAFI

-232 KYDYKE
+232 KYGYQE
-238 VITPQLFSTDLWKKS
+238 VITPQLFSTDLWKTS
-253 GHYDFYLENM
+253 GHYDFYLDNM

-277 MNCPAHAIIFQST
+277 MNCPAHAVIYKST

-324 FSQDDAHIFCDKK
+324 FSQDDAHIFCSTK
-337 DAGNEIK
+337 DAGIEIK
-344 NFLEMLRESYSAFG
+344 SFLEMLRESYSAFG
-358 FEQPRLTLSLR
+358 FDKPRMTLSLR
-369 PEKRAGDDKMWDLAE
+369 PEKRAGSDEMWDIAE
-384 EQLRD
+384 DQLRT
-389 VLKDFDENF
+389 VIREFDSNF
-398 EEIEGEGA
+398 EEVEGEGA

-438 FNLEFINTKGEKERP
+438 FNLDFINSDGEKERP

-475 SGDLPFWLAPNQIS
+475 GGDLPFWLAPKQVNI
-489 IVPISEKHIDY
+489 IPISDKHQDY
-500 AKKLSDDLLEKNFR
+500 SEDLLNNLTGHGYR
-514 VLVDESNERLGQKI
+514 AHLDNTNERLGQKI

-539 IIVGDKEMETD
+539 IIVGDKEIESDTV
-550 SGSVRTRRFGDLGNL
+550 SVRTRSLGDLGSL
-565 DKNELIEKLL
+565 SKDELIEKLISL
-575 SF
+575 

>member
-1 MVNDMSTE
+1 METKNLEV
-9 NIEEYRNKLRHSAA
+9 YRNNLRHSAA

-29 VLKRHP
+29 VLKLYP
-35 GAKLTIGPPITDG
+35 NAKITLGPPITDG
-48 FFYDFDIDITFSPQD
+48 FYYDFDIDTTFSPQD
-63 LATLERDMK
+63 LIAIEREMK
-72 RSIKRNTKFER
+72 RSVKRNSKFECNELSR
-83 KEISK
+83 A
-88 KEALE
+88 EALE
-93 IYKDNPYKI
+93 VYKDNPYKI

-108 PEEEIIT
+108 SEEEIIT
-115 EYSHSDGN
+115 EYSHSDGK
-123 FIDLCEGGHIEKTG
+123 FKDLCRGGHIEKTG
-137 EIKAI
+137 EIKAL
-142 KLLSTAGAYWRGDEK
+142 KLLSTAGAYWRGDEN

-167 AWESEELQQDYLD
+167 AWESEELQKDYLD
-180 RRKKAIESDH
+180 KRQKAIESDH

-204 ISPANPFFLPDGAFV
+204 ISPANPFFLPNGAFI

-232 KYDYKE
+232 KYGYQE
-238 VITPQLFSTDLWKKS
+238 VITPQLFSTDLWKTS
-253 GHYDFYLENM
+253 GHYDFYLDNM

-277 MNCPAHAIIFQST
+277 MNCPAHAVIYKST

-324 FSQDDAHIFCDKK
+324 FSQDDAHIFCSTK
-337 DAGNEIK
+337 DAGIEIK
-344 NFLEMLRESYSAFG
+344 SFLEMLRESYSAFG
-358 FEQPRLTLSLR
+358 FDKPRMTLSLR
-369 PEKRAGDDKMWDLAE
+369 PEKRAGSDEMWDIAE
-384 EQLRD
+384 EQLRT
-389 VLKDFDENF
+389 VIREFDSNF
-398 EEIEGEGA
+398 EEVEGEGA

-438 FNLEFINTKGEKERP
+438 FNLDFINSDGEKERP

-475 SGDLPFWLAPNQIS
+475 SGDLPFWLAPKQVNI
-489 IVPISEKHIDY
+489 IPISDKHQDY
-500 AKKLSDDLLEKNFR
+500 SEDLLNNLTGHGYR
-514 VLVDESNERLGQKI
+514 AHLDNTNERLGQKI

-539 IIVGDKEMETD
+539 IIVGDKEIESNTV
-550 SGSVRTRRFGDLGNL
+550 SVRTRSLGDLGSL
-565 DKNELIEKLL
+565 SKDELIEKLISL
-575 SF
+575 

>member
-1 MVNDMSTE
+1 MTLE
-9 NIEEYRNKLRHSAA
+9 NLEEYRNALRHSAA

-29 VLKRHP
+29 VLKIHP
-35 GAKLTIGPPITDG
+35 EAKLTIGPPIKDG
-48 FFYDFDIDITFSPQD
+48 FYYDFDVDVTFSSQD
-63 LATLERDMK
+63 LTSIERDMK
-72 RSIKRNTKFER
+72 RSIKRNTKFEG
-83 KEISK
+83 KELTK
-88 KEALE
+88 VEALE

-102 EIINSM
+102 EIINSLSKD
-108 PEEEIIT
+108 EVIT
-115 EYSHSDGN
+115 EFSHSDGR
-123 FIDLCEGGHIEKTG
+123 FKDLCKGGHLKRTG
-137 EIKAI
+137 EIKAV
-142 KLLSTAGAYWRGDEK
+142 KLLSNAGAYWRGDEK

-167 AWESEELQQDYLD
+167 AWESEDLQKEYLEK
-180 RRKKAIESDH
+180 REKAIESDH
-190 RKLGTSLDLFFLDP
+190 RKLGSSLNLFFLDP
-204 ISPANPFFLPDGAFV
+204 ISPANPFFLPDGAFI

-238 VITPQLFSTDLWKKS
+238 VITPQIFSTDLWKKS

-263 YMMEI
+263 YMMEV
-268 DENEVGVKP
+268 DDHEVGVKP

-290 LRSYRDLPLRLA
+290 LRSYRDLPLRIA

-324 FSQDDAHIFCDKK
+324 FSQDDAHIFCDQK

-344 NFLEMLRESYSAFG
+344 SFLKMLKEAYTAFG
-358 FEQPRLTLSLR
+358 FNEPRLTLSLR
-369 PEKRAGDDKMWDLAE
+369 PEKRAGDDKMWDIAE
-384 EQLRD
+384 EQLRT
-389 VLKDFDENF
+389 VLKDFNETF

-413 IFIPDVMG
+413 VFIPDVMG

-438 FNLEFINTKGEKERP
+438 FNLEFINNQGEKERP

-475 SGDLPFWLAPNQIS
+475 SGNLPFWLSPNQINIIPITDNHRNYSMDLYEMLKSNGLRVS
-489 IVPISEKHIDY
+489 I
-500 AKKLSDDLLEKNFR
+500 DD
-514 VLVDESNERLGQKI
+514 SNERLGQKI
-528 RNSEMK
+528 RNSEIK

-539 IIVGDKEMETD
+539 LVIGDKEID
-550 SGSVRTRRFGDLGNL
+550 SKSASVRTRKFGDLGTL
-565 DKNELIEKLL
+565 NEKQLLEKLL
-575 SF
+575 TF

>member
-1 MVNDMSTE
+1 METKNLEV
-9 NIEEYRNKLRHSAA
+9 YRNNLRHSAA

-29 VLKRHP
+29 VLKLYP
-35 GAKLTIGPPITDG
+35 NAKITLGPPITDG
-48 FFYDFDIDITFSPQD
+48 FYYDFDIDITFSPQD
-63 LATLERDMK
+63 LIAIEREMK
-72 RSIKRNTKFER
+72 RSVKRNSKFECNELSR
-83 KEISK
+83 E
-88 KEALE
+88 EALDV
-93 IYKDNPYKI
+93 YKDNPYKI
-102 EIINSM
+102 EIIKSM

-115 EYSHSDGN
+115 EYSHSDGK
-123 FIDLCEGGHIEKTG
+123 FRDLCRGGHIEKTG
-137 EIKAI
+137 EIKAL
-142 KLLSTAGAYWRGDEK
+142 KLLSTAGAYWRGDEN

-167 AWESEELQQDYLD
+167 AWESEELQKDYLD
-180 RRKKAIESDH
+180 KRQKAIESDH

-204 ISPANPFFLPDGAFV
+204 ISPANPFFLPNGAFI

-232 KYDYKE
+232 KYGYQE
-238 VITPQLFSTDLWKKS
+238 VITPQLFSTDLWKTS
-253 GHYDFYLENM
+253 GHYDFYLDNM

-277 MNCPAHAIIFQST
+277 MNCPAHAVIYKST

-324 FSQDDAHIFCDKK
+324 FSQDDAHIFCSTK
-337 DAGNEIK
+337 DAGIEIK
-344 NFLEMLRESYSAFG
+344 SFLEMLRESYSAFG
-358 FEQPRLTLSLR
+358 FDKPRMTLSLR
-369 PEKRAGDDKMWDLAE
+369 PEKRAGSDEMWDIAE
-384 EQLRD
+384 EQLRT
-389 VLKDFDENF
+389 VIREFDSNF
-398 EEIEGEGA
+398 EEVEGEGA

-438 FNLEFINTKGEKERP
+438 FNLDFINSDGEKERP

-475 SGDLPFWLAPNQIS
+475 GGDLPFWLAPKQVNI
-489 IVPISEKHIDY
+489 IPISDKHQNY
-500 AKKLSDDLLEKNFR
+500 SEDLLNDLTGHGYR
-514 VLVDESNERLGQKI
+514 AHLDNTNERLGQKI

-539 IIVGDKEMETD
+539 IIVGDKEIESNTV
-550 SGSVRTRRFGDLGNL
+550 SVRTRSLGDLGSL
-565 DKNELIEKLL
+565 SKDELIEKLISL
-575 SF
+575 

>member
-1 MVNDMSTE
+1 METKNLEV
-9 NIEEYRNKLRHSAA
+9 YRNNLRHSAA

-29 VLKRHP
+29 VLKLYP
-35 GAKLTIGPPITDG
+35 NAKITLGPPITDG
-48 FFYDFDIDITFSPQD
+48 FYYDFDIDTTFSPQD
-63 LATLERDMK
+63 LIAIEREMK
-72 RSIKRNTKFER
+72 RSVKRNSKFECNELSR
-83 KEISK
+83 E
-88 KEALE
+88 EALDV
-93 IYKDNPYKI
+93 YKDNPYKI
-102 EIINSM
+102 EIIKSM

-115 EYSHSDGN
+115 EYSHSDGK
-123 FIDLCEGGHIEKTG
+123 FRDLCRGGHIEKTG
-137 EIKAI
+137 EIKAL
-142 KLLSTAGAYWRGDEK
+142 KLLSTAGAYWRGDEN

-167 AWESEELQQDYLD
+167 AWESEELQKDYLD
-180 RRKKAIESDH
+180 KRQKAIESDH

-204 ISPANPFFLPDGAFV
+204 ISPANPFFLPNGAFI

-232 KYDYKE
+232 KYGYQE
-238 VITPQLFSTDLWKKS
+238 VITPQLFSTDLWKTS
-253 GHYDFYLENM
+253 GHYDFYLDNM

-277 MNCPAHAIIFQST
+277 MNCPAHAVIYKST

-324 FSQDDAHIFCDKK
+324 FSQDDAHIFCSTK
-337 DAGNEIK
+337 DAGIEIK
-344 NFLEMLRESYSAFG
+344 SFLEMLRESYSAFG
-358 FEQPRLTLSLR
+358 FDKPRMTLSLR
-369 PEKRAGDDKMWDLAE
+369 PEKRAGSDEMWDIAE
-384 EQLRD
+384 EQLRT
-389 VLKDFDENF
+389 VIREFDSNF
-398 EEIEGEGA
+398 EEVEGEGA

-438 FNLEFINTKGEKERP
+438 FNLDFINSDGEKERP

-475 SGDLPFWLAPNQIS
+475 GGDLPFWLAPKQVNI
-489 IVPISEKHIDY
+489 IPISDKHQDY
-500 AKKLSDDLLEKNFR
+500 SEDLLNNLTGHGYR
-514 VLVDESNERLGQKI
+514 AHLDNTNERLGQKI

-539 IIVGDKEMETD
+539 IIVGDKEIESNTV
-550 SGSVRTRRFGDLGNL
+550 SVRTRSLGDLGSL
-565 DKNELIEKLL
+565 SKDELIEKLISL
-575 SF
+575 

>member
-1 MVNDMSTE
+1 METKNLEV
-9 NIEEYRNKLRHSAA
+9 YRNNLRHSAA

-29 VLKRHP
+29 VLKLYP
-35 GAKLTIGPPITDG
+35 NAKITLGPPITDG
-48 FFYDFDIDITFSPQD
+48 FYYDFDIDITFSPQD
-63 LATLERDMK
+63 LIAIEREMK
-72 RSIKRNTKFER
+72 RSVKRNSKFECNELSR
-83 KEISK
+83 A
-88 KEALE
+88 EALE
-93 IYKDNPYKI
+93 VYKDNPYKI

-108 PEEEIIT
+108 SEEEIIT
-115 EYSHSDGN
+115 EYSHSDGK
-123 FIDLCEGGHIEKTG
+123 FKDLCRGGHIEKTG
-137 EIKAI
+137 EIKAL
-142 KLLSTAGAYWRGDEK
+142 KLLSTAGAYWRGDEN

-167 AWESEELQQDYLD
+167 AWESEELQKDYLD
-180 RRKKAIESDH
+180 KRQKAIESDH

-204 ISPANPFFLPDGAFV
+204 ISPANPFFLPNGAFI

-232 KYDYKE
+232 KYGYQE
-238 VITPQLFSTDLWKKS
+238 VITPQLFSTDLWKTS
-253 GHYDFYLENM
+253 GHYDFYLDNM

-277 MNCPAHAIIFQST
+277 MNCPAHAVIYKST

-324 FSQDDAHIFCDKK
+324 FSQDDAHIFCSTK
-337 DAGNEIK
+337 DAGIEIK
-344 NFLEMLRESYSAFG
+344 SFLEMLRESYSAFG
-358 FEQPRLTLSLR
+358 FDKPRMTLSLR
-369 PEKRAGDDKMWDLAE
+369 PEKRAGSDEMWDIAE
-384 EQLRD
+384 EQLRT
-389 VLKDFDENF
+389 VIREFDSNF
-398 EEIEGEGA
+398 EEVEGEGA

-438 FNLEFINTKGEKERP
+438 FNLDFINSDGEKERP

-475 SGDLPFWLAPNQIS
+475 SGDLPFWLAPKQVNI
-489 IVPISEKHIDY
+489 IPISDKHQNY
-500 AKKLSDDLLEKNFR
+500 SEDLLNNLTDHGYR
-514 VLVDESNERLGQKI
+514 AHLDNTNERLGQKI

-539 IIVGDKEMETD
+539 IIVGDKEIESNTV
-550 SGSVRTRRFGDLGNL
+550 SVRTRSLGDLGSL
-565 DKNELIEKLL
+565 SKDELIEKLISL
-575 SF
+575 